1 MGNLRPIGSEKLQ
14 GMDKINRIMEIA
26 RYKENRPNPINED
39 KSTEFSKKLSDGKT
53 YRIDKEKNGYVI
65 KRTINESTETFDY
78 LEPMKNRKYYSSYSQ
93 AFKRLNL
100 VVKEVNMSQGHQRN
114 VSLFTESV
122 LDKELEEKRYYL
134 NLGKKTEE
142 KEQAPVDAAP
152 APAPAPVAAPAPAPT
167 EEPSADLS
175 GLDDMDLGAEVDTE
189 EEGDEEEKV
198 TLKVIQKF
206 TGKLAQK
213 IRAFGGDEE
222 DEELSSKDIKYVINS
237 ILSALDL
244 DSLDEEDREEIM
256 DKIEGVEED
265 EFGGSDEEGM
275 GDEED
280 MGDEEV
286 VEPEAEMAEGHD
298 DFDTR
303 DHFDDYDPKK
313 FKRFPKNLDF
323 SNLEDD
329 SLSLDKFHT
338 KFGKKRDDDYENDF
352 EDLYEE
358 DDEISKDDIDSIFDE
373 VTENEIGVPERVKTP
388 ERTRERE
395 TEREVERERRRK
407 DRDDPFRPGKRPEE
421 RPAPRAGRDN
431 EYDKLS
437 SSAPRRHRINHKD
450 IGKDEASQ
458 LEDMFEGMFTESKV
472 DDVLKKYFKLESRE
486 KNILKEQKDNSTKVR
501 NSSVNVV
508 QEMVSMKVL
517 KKYPNAKFLGKTKNN
532 NLVFEHKNKQFR
544 ITPKGGIL

>member
-26 RYKENRPNPINED
+26 RYKETRPNPINED

-100 VVKEVNMSQGHQRN
+100 VVKEVNMSQGYQRN
-114 VSLFTESV
+114 VSLFTESE

-142 KEQAPVDAAP
+142 NEQAPVAAAP

-175 GLDDMDLGAEVDTE
+175 GLDDMDLGDEVDTE
-189 EEGDEEEKV
+189 EEGGDEEEKV

-275 GDEED
+275 GDEE
-280 MGDEEV
+280 V

-329 SLSLDKFHT
+329 SLSLNKFHT
-338 KFGKKRDDDYENDF
+338 KFGKKRDDDYENDY
-352 EDLYEE
+352 EDLYE
-358 DDEISKDDIDSIFDE
+358 DDEDVENIIDDIFSEID
-373 VTENEIGVPERVKTP
+373 ENEIGVPTKTP
-388 ERTRERE
+388 GIQPAPGIRPEDPIERK
-395 TEREVERERRRK
+395 RRRRE
-407 DRDDPFRPGKRPEE
+407 DRDEPFRPGKRPEE

-431 EYDKLS
+431 GYDELS

-517 KKYPNAKFLGKTKNN
+517 KKYPNAKFLGRTKNN

>member
-114 VSLFTESV
+114 VSLFTESE

-189 EEGDEEEKV
+189 EENGEEEKV
-198 TLKVIQKF
+198 TLKVIQKA

-213 IRAFGGDEE
+213 IRAFGGED
-222 DEELSSKDIKYVINS
+222 DEELSSKDMKYVINS

-275 GDEED
+275 GDEEE
-280 MGDEEV
+280 MGDDES
-286 VEPEAEMAEGHD
+286 VEPEAEMAEGFD
-298 DFDTR
+298 DESMR
-303 DHFDDYDPKK
+303 NHFDDFDPKK
-313 FKRFPKNLDF
+313 FKKFPKNLDH
-323 SNLEDD
+323 SNLEKD
-329 SLSLDKFHT
+329 SWSMDKFR
-338 KFGKKRDDDYENDF
+338 KEFDKDEDDYENDY
-352 EDLYEE
+352 EDLYE
-358 DDEISKDDIDSIFDE
+358 DDDIDREDIDNAFEID
-373 VTENEIGVPERVKTP
+373 ENEIDAPERIKTP

-421 RPAPRAGRDN
+421 RPAPRAGRGNDYDN
-431 EYDKLS
+431 LS

-450 IGKDEASQ
+450 IGRDEASK
-458 LEDMFEGMFTESKV
+458 LEDMLEGMFTESKV
-472 DDVLKKYFKLESRE
+472 DSVLKKYFKLEEKE
-486 KNILKEQKDNSTKVR
+486 KNVLKEQKENSSKVR

-508 QEMVSMKVL
+508 QEMVSMKIM
-517 KKYPNAKFLGKTKNN
+517 KKYPTAKFLGRTKNN

-544 ITPKGGIL
+544 ITPNGGIL